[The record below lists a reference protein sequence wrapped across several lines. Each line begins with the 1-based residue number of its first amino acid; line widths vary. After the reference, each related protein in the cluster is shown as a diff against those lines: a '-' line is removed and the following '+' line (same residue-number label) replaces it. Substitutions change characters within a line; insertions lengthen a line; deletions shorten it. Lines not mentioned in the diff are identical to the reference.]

1 MSFMTVFFKKIL
13 IPDPIK
19 DHTLHLVGLSLQP
32 PGCEMFYPFLYFI
45 LCPSVMIW
53 TFLTSQGRVSY
64 RMPHNLGLSDCFL
77 AIRVR
82 SSIFG
87 KNVGGGVAFLQ
98 HRIGGHKVLVPLVA
112 GDAVWSLGQGGAT
125 SSLLCS

>member
-1 MSFMTVFFKKIL
+1 MTVFLKKIL

-19 DHTLHLVGLSLQP
+19 DHTLHSVGLSLQP

-64 RMPHNLGLSDCFL
+64 RMPRNLGLSDCFL
-77 AIRVR
+77 VIRVR

-87 KNVGGGVAFLQ
+87 VSGGWGAAFLR
-98 HRIGGHKVLVPLVA
+98 HRIGGHKVLVPLFV
-112 GDAVWSLGQGGAT
+112 GDTVWSLGQGGAT
-125 SSLLCS
+125 SCLLCS